1 MSVATLAA
9 HLCPTIGDRLVI
21 PDGVV
26 PAGWW
31 ATRELGRG
39 GQAVVLEIRSASGA
53 CRALKVDA
61 TRDAS
66 AGPRLR
72 REAAML
78 ARVHSAHLPRL
89 YGMTEDQGRVAL
101 VLELLRGPELGA
113 WLRASALSDR
123 IAAVRHVT
131 LACGGLHELGVAH
144 RDVGPKNV
152 RVVSSHSGPRA
163 VLFDLGIARTLAGA
177 PTSGGPATLP
187 GTPLGTLGYAAPE
200 QLVDGHCATARADV
214 FALGALLFE
223 AVTGRQAMP
232 AQSLHDALRQANGRL
247 WRSHAAEMD
256 HVPPRLRQ
264 LVHDSL
270 SPDPSER
277 PASGHAFA
285 VELATSGLPRSVPA
299 AVACHSEALW

>member
-1 MSVATLAA
+1 
-9 HLCPTIGDRLVI
+9 
-21 PDGVV
+21 
-26 PAGWW
+26 
-31 ATRELGRG
+31 
-39 GQAVVLEIRSASGA
+39 
-53 CRALKVDA
+53 
-61 TRDAS
+61 
-66 AGPRLR
+66 
-72 REAAML
+72 
-78 ARVHSAHLPRL
+78 
-89 YGMTEDQGRVAL
+89 
-101 VLELLRGPELGA
+101 
-113 WLRASALSDR
+113 
-123 IAAVRHVT
+123 
-131 LACGGLHELGVAH
+131 
-144 RDVGPKNV
+144 
-152 RVVSSHSGPRA
+152 VVSSYSGPRA

>member
-1 MSVATLAA
+1 M
-9 HLCPTIGDRLVI
+9 
-21 PDGVV
+21 

-31 ATRELGRG
+31 ASREVGRG
-39 GQAVVLEIRSASGA
+39 GQAVVLEIRSATGA
-53 CRALKVDA
+53 SRAVKIDA
-61 TRDAS
+61 TPDAS
-66 AGPRLR
+66 AGVRLR
-72 REAAML
+72 REAALL
-78 ARVHSAHLPRL
+78 AGVHSAHLPRL

-101 VLELLRGPELGA
+101 ILELLRGPELGT
-113 WLRASALSDR
+113 WLRGSALSDR
-123 IAAVRHVT
+123 LAAVRHVA
-131 LACGGLHELGVAH
+131 LACGALHELGVVH

-152 RVVSSHSGPRA
+152 RVVSGHAGPRA

-232 AQSLHDALRQANGRL
+232 AHRLPDALRQANGRL
-247 WRSHAAEMD
+247 WREHAAEMD

-285 VELATSGLPRSVPA
+285 VELAASGWSAGTPA
-299 AVACHSEALW
+299 ADEPRSEALW